1 MRNLKQC
8 ILLLALM
15 LVANLSQAQK
25 AETPDHNY
33 ELGAKI
39 NEMTITEG
47 GTVVVATNDGL
58 VGIKPGQDGL
68 LFNFTDYGRVK
79 PEELTFIPK
88 APYVMVGQTGFASIS
103 SKRAV
108 IDYMS
113 GKIVFT
119 TESKDWKT
127 IFSCDVFM
135 PQNKLVVSGFQRG
148 GGKAENVTPK
158 VAVYDLN
165 TGNEDFSFFLMKP
178 GKVTM
183 RSYAVTGTPLLLK
196 NQLLIPTSQGIIAKS
211 KTGETLWENKVKN
224 VNWMTNNESETDIYA
239 FAKTSNGKNTRIYKI
254 NANGSEAWS
263 EERKV
268 KGGISNFQILQQ
280 GLAVVSDVA
289 DTGKK
294 GLAKLAAS
302 KAESRITMFSAASGE
317 DLWEKAPKTKGYVQH
332 FYIMDDGILFG
343 IREGGINK
351 ISYEGNTLFKKPL
364 KTGENILTMAHT
376 PQGLLYITSEDANI
390 VNLNTGDQVW
400 KKPLKFKRA
409 DVVSSDYDQKNDKYL
424 ITADEKLFSIDAN
437 TGTSELLMEADFE
450 GKEDP
455 TSVEVRNDG
464 ILLASDQNMM
474 LLNWDGKKNWHEYKR
489 APGKS
494 AFGAILAG
502 VTAVAT
508 ATAAASSY
516 HAANQN
522 RNVLGNYTP
531 RGQRYANLG
540 DGMAA
545 ASGASVAEMLKR
557 FKATSATQNSQFI
570 LTKLEDGVGL
580 VKLNKDSGALEKE
593 IVLKDKKPE
602 YQVDEFGGYLY
613 YKLNDKTI
621 YAYNLKK

>member
-15 LVANLSQAQK
+15 FVANLSQAQK

-135 PQNKLVVSGFQRG
+135 PQNKLVVSGFQKG
-148 GGKAENVTPK
+148 GAKHENVTPK

-183 RSYAVTGTPLLLK
+183 KSYAVTGTPLLLK
-196 NQLLIPTSQGIIAKS
+196 NQLLVPTSQGIIAKS

-254 NANGSEAWS
+254 NANGSESWN

-302 KAESRITMFSAASGE
+302 KAESRITMFSASSGE

-332 FYIMDDGILFG
+332 FYVMDDGILFG

-437 TGTSELLMEADFE
+437 SGKSEILMEADFE

-455 TSVEVRNDG
+455 TSVEVRDGG

-557 FKATSATQNSQFI
+557 FKATSATQNSQFV